1 MGRLFGT
8 DGIRGVAN
16 KDLTPELAF
25 SLGRALAHVLA
36 GNDEKAVITIGKD
49 TRISG
54 DMLEAAL
61 AAGIC
66 SRGVDVYQLGVVPT
80 PAIAYLTR
88 HLGAQAGAVI
98 SASHNPMADNG
109 IKFFNQFGSKLSDEV
124 EDEIAAFVLEKSQ
137 DIPRVEGGKIGRI
150 ILLDQGKKIYMD
162 YLREIFGGSL
172 RGYHIVV
179 DSANGAASGIMP
191 ELLVS
196 LGAKVTSL
204 SDEPNGVNINQDCG
218 STHMENLREHVIQN
232 GADLGIAHDGDA
244 DRMLAVDD
252 LGRIVDGDRI
262 MAICARYLKS
272 RGELK
277 GNLLIGTVMS
287 NLGLRKFCQEEG
299 IEFLATQVGDRY
311 VLEEMER
318 QGAVLGGEQSGH
330 IIFRTY
336 NTTGDGLLS
345 ALMLLKAMKAMKGR
359 LSRLA
364 DLMTVY
370 PQILRNVR
378 VKDKEAAMKDPG
390 FQKAVAAA
398 EALLQERGRILVRP
412 SGTEPLVRI
421 MAEGEDTQ
429 EIDRIVRELAKA
441 LEQGGRH

>member
-124 EDEIAAFVLEKSQ
+124 EDKIASFVLEKSQ
-137 DIPRVEGGKIGRI
+137 EIPRVEGGKIGRI

>member
-124 EDEIAAFVLEKSQ
+124 EDEIASFVLEKSQ